1 MSKILI
7 AGGTGLIG
15 NAITKLLLD
24 KGHEVAFLSRKENL
38 TEKIPRYRWS
48 FEEDFIDPRALDGVA
63 YLINLAGAPIAD
75 RPWTKQR
82 RALIINSRVQGNK
95 LIASHIRSKKLQLK
109 KYISA
114 SAIGYYGD
122 RGTEKLTEQSTSGDG
137 FLAEC
142 CIAWEEAI
150 NMIDALGTP
159 TTTIRV
165 GIVLSNDG
173 GALPKIMLTAKFG
186 LGSYFGNGE
195 QIYSWVHI
203 NDIAKLFV
211 WALENDVVV
220 GTYNGTAPGS
230 VDNKTLVKKIMDV
243 KGGISLPVPA
253 FLLKTAM
260 GELSTALLNSSDVYP
275 KNAMKD
281 GFEFQFPKIDAAI
294 KNLLKS

>member
-15 NAITKLLLD
+15 NAITELLLE

-48 FEEDFIDPRALDGVA
+48 FEEDFIDPRALEGVE
-63 YLINLAGAPIAD
+63 YIINLAGAPIAD

-82 RALIINSRVQGNK
+82 RALIIDSRVQGNQ
-95 LIASHIRSKKLQLK
+95 LIASYIKSKKLKLK

-122 RGTEKLTEQSTSGDG
+122 RGNEKLTEQSTSGDG

-142 CIAWEEAI
+142 CIIWEEAI
-150 NMIDALGTP
+150 KMIEALGTP
-159 TTTIRV
+159 TTIIRV

-173 GALPKIMLTAKFG
+173 GAFPKIMMTAKFG
-186 LGSYFGNGE
+186 LGSYFGDGS
-195 QIYSWVHI
+195 QIYSWIHI
-203 NDIAKLFV
+203 NDIAKIYV
-211 WALENDVVV
+211 WAVENDTVV
-220 GTYNGTAPGS
+220 GTYNGTAPYA
-230 VDNKTLVKKIMDV
+230 VDNKTLVKSIMDV
-243 KGGISLPVPA
+243 KGGIILPVPA

-260 GELSTALLNSSDVYP
+260 GELSTALLNGSDVHP
-275 KNAMKD
+275 ENALKD
-281 GFEFQFPKIDAAI
+281 GFDFQFPKIDAAI
-294 KNLLKS
+294 KELL